1 MKRLGKVLHVSSTGN
16 IVLRAVRVPEIG
28 TKVVDERMKEI
39 GAVYD
44 IIGPVG
50 SPYVLVKP
58 SKDINPEL
66 TMESHCTFLNW
77 MKESILGGG
86 KKPKNNLKPKN
97 RQSM

>member
-58 SKDINPEL
+58 GKDINPEL
-66 TMESHCTFLNW
+66 LH
-77 MKESILGGG
+77 G
-86 KKPKNNLKPKN
+86 KPLYVLKLDERK
-97 RQSM
+97 RTRRRKKAKKQSKT